1 MPRAARFPLE
11 QVRIVARISAMKSQ
25 VIRALFLLAV
35 LFLLNACA
43 STGDTTAAPSGA
55 PVAGEHKSDDSGF
68 GAGVGPSGASG
79 KVSF

>member
-1 MPRAARFPLE
+1 
-11 QVRIVARISAMKSQ
+11 MKSQ
-25 VIRALFLLAV
+25 VLRALFLLAV

-43 STGDTTAAPSGA
+43 STADTTGPSGP